1 MIDIDHFKSVNDAYG
16 HPVGDQVIRGIT
28 WLLKGRLRSS
38 DIIGRYGGEE
48 FLVALPDVTPE
59 QARIVIDRIRE
70 DFSSLPHAHAGGAL
84 FCTFSAGIASYPDFD
99 LSANADRSSRQR
111 PARIETARAQ
121 PRHHGSSIS
130 RPIGRLPGYP
140 SNTQAHTKATLSKA
154 IKPLRYRRPWL
165 ALKSGWRSREIR
177 STTASMAE
185 LTSSTTNTSNTQAI
199 IKPRPTPL
207 TGKKKAAGIS
217 IA

>member
-1 MIDIDHFKSVNDAYG
+1 MLGAPTTSLLKGMIGKVGSQKGLTVVMIDIDHFKSVNDAYG
-16 HPVGDQVIRGIT
+16 HPVGDQVIRGIA

-99 LSANADRSSRQR
+99 SALTLTEAADNALLESKRQGR
-111 PARIETARAQ
+111 NRVTMAQ
-121 PRHHGSSIS
+121 P
-130 RPIGRLPGYP
+130 
-140 SNTQAHTKATLSKA
+140 
-154 IKPLRYRRPWL
+154 
-165 ALKSGWRSREIR
+165 
-177 STTASMAE
+177 
-185 LTSSTTNTSNTQAI
+185 
-199 IKPRPTPL
+199 
-207 TGKKKAAGIS
+207 
-217 IA
+217 